1 MGLCSSA
8 AFFLSFPRLHF
19 FLVSQAPLA
28 ADATDKVRLTTKELV
43 AQATRERNFYS
54 NVKTDDGKV
63 LATSLIFRG
72 AMTTQD
78 VDCEV
83 DKLQTKNGDDFVEWI
98 PNNVKATF
106 PSSTC
111 FLCTG
116 SLLVKF
122 VFGVPPVPLTFW
134 TRSKEKFH

>member
-1 MGLCSSA
+1 M
-8 AFFLSFPRLHF
+8 
-19 FLVSQAPLA
+19 VSQAPLLA

-43 AQATRERNFYS
+43 AQATSERNFYS

-98 PNNVKATF
+98 PNNVKVTF

-111 FLCTG
+111 FFG
-116 SLLVKF
+116 RGLLKF
-122 VFGVPPVPLTFW
+122 FFGVPPQSLNFW